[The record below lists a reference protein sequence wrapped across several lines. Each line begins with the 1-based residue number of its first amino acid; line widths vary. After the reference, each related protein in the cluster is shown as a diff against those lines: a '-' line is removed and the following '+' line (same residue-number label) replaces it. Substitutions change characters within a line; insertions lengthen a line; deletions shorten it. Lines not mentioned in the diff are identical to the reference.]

1 MGRKNLYDVIFAGG
15 GLMGCAIAYNLLKR
29 DPTLSVLIVERDST
43 YAKSSTVLSDG
54 NIRVQFNLP
63 ANIEMSLYG
72 LEVLSTFSEEFA
84 TADHV
89 PDLGFRQQGN
99 LYLVDSASEEFAR
112 SGLALQRSLGADV
125 VWVEREEIAKL
136 YPLYQLTDD
145 VVGATYGRKDGSM
158 SPLDVLLGYRRKAVS
173 LGATIVEDAVT
184 RLLSTGKQMTGVEV
198 ASGDIYHSNIV
209 FNVTGAWAPL
219 LAEPLGIDL
228 PILSVKR
235 EVYNV
240 RIHRS
245 TEGVLPMLLLPN
257 GQYLFH
263 EGAGN
268 FEVGG
273 AQPNDPV
280 TYDDFSYSKENF
292 EANLWEGFVNYL
304 PDFDRLKVVSGWGG
318 LYAMNT
324 LDHNAILGEWPT
336 KKGYY
341 CANGFSGHGFQQCFA
356 VGRYLAEMV
365 LGADHALDLSVFS
378 PQRILDNQPV
388 YENPARLI

>member
-1 MGRKNLYDVIFAGG
+1 MGTRDHYDVIFAGG
-15 GLMGCAIAYNLLKR
+15 GIMGCAIAYNLLRR
-29 DPTLSVLIVERDST
+29 DPNLKILLVERNST
-43 YAKSSTVLSDG
+43 YATSSTVLSDG
-54 NIRVQFNLP
+54 NIRVQFNLR

-84 TADHV
+84 TEDHV
-89 PDLGFRQQGN
+89 PDIGFRQQGN
-99 LYLVDSASEEFAR
+99 LYLVDAEGEDFAR
-112 SGLALQRSLGADV
+112 NGLAIQRSLGADV
-125 VWVEREEIAKL
+125 VWVERGEITDL
-136 YPLYQLTDD
+136 FPLYRLTDD
-145 VVGATYGRKDGSM
+145 VVGATYGRKDGTM
-158 SPLDVLLGYRRKAVS
+158 SPLDVLLGIRRKAVS
-173 LGATIVEDAVT
+173 LGARIVEDEVT
-184 RLLSTGKQMTGVEV
+184 RLLRSGNQMTGIEV
-198 ASGDIYHSNIV
+198 ASGDVYSSNIV

-219 LAEPLGIDL
+219 LADPLGIDL
-228 PILSVKR
+228 QMLPIKR

-240 RIHRS
+240 QINRSSDRI
-245 TEGVLPMLLLPN
+245 LPMLLLPN

-280 TYDDFSYSKENF
+280 TYDDFSYSRTNF
-292 EANLWEGFVNYL
+292 EEFMWEGFVKYL
-304 PDFDRLKVVSGWGG
+304 PDFDRLKIVSGWGG

-324 LDHNAILGEWPT
+324 LDYNAILGEWPT
-336 KKGYY
+336 LKGYY

-365 LGADHALDLSVFS
+365 LGEEHALDLSIFS
-378 PQRILDNQPV
+378 PQRILDNKPV

>member
-1 MGRKNLYDVIFAGG
+1 MGTSNHYEVILAGG
-15 GLMGCAIAYNLLKR
+15 GVMGCAIAYNLLR
-29 DPTLSVLIVERDST
+29 LDPDLTILIVERDSS
-43 YAKSSTVLSDG
+43 YATSSTVLSDG
-54 NIRVQFNLP
+54 NIRVQFNLR

-84 TADHV
+84 TDDYI
-89 PDLGFRQQGN
+89 PEIGFRQQGN
-99 LYLVDSASEEFAR
+99 LYLVNAANEDFAR
-112 SGLALQRSLGADV
+112 EGLALQKSLGADV
-125 VWVEREEIAKL
+125 EWVERENIAEIF
-136 YPLYQLTDD
+136 PLYQLTDD
-145 VVGATYGRKDGSM
+145 VVGATFGRKDGTM
-158 SPLDVLLGYRRKAVS
+158 SPLDVLLGIRRKAIS
-173 LGATIVEDAVT
+173 MGATVLEDTVT
-184 RLLSTGKQMTGVEV
+184 RLLKTGNQMTGIEV
-198 ASGDIYHSNIV
+198 ASGDVFHSNIV

-228 PILSVKR
+228 QMLSIKR

-240 RIHRS
+240 QINR
-245 TEGVLPMLLLPN
+245 TFDGVLPMLLLPN

-273 AQPNDPV
+273 AQPNDPI
-280 TYDDFSYSKENF
+280 TYDDFSYSRTNF
-292 EANLWEGFVNYL
+292 EEFMWEGFVQYL
-304 PDFDRLKVVSGWGG
+304 PDFDRLKVMSGWGG

-336 KKGYY
+336 LKGYY

-365 LGADHALDLSVFS
+365 LGEDHVLDLSIFS
-378 PQRILDNQPV
+378 AQRILDNQPV
-388 YENPARLI
+388 FENPARLI

>member
-1 MGRKNLYDVIFAGG
+1 MSKSNHYDVIFAGG
-15 GLMGCAIAYNLLKR
+15 GLMGCAIAYYLLKR
-29 DPTLSVLIVERDST
+29 DPGLSVLIVERDST
-43 YAKSSTVLSDG
+43 YATSSTVLSDG

-63 ANIEMSLYG
+63 ANIAMSLYG
-72 LEVLSTFSEEFA
+72 LEMLATFSEEFA
-84 TADHV
+84 TEDHV
-89 PDLGFRQQGN
+89 PEIGFRQQGN
-99 LYLVDSASEEFAR
+99 LFLVDAEGEDFAR
-112 SGLALQRSLGADV
+112 KGVDIQRSLGADV
-125 VWVEREEIAKL
+125 VWVEREQIADL
-136 YPLYQLTDD
+136 FPLFRLTDD
-145 VVGATYGRKDGSM
+145 VVGATYGPKDGTM
-158 SPLDVLLGYRRKAVS
+158 SPLDVLLGIRGKAVS
-173 LGATIVEDAVT
+173 LGATIVEEVVT
-184 RLLSTGKQMTGVEV
+184 RLLKTGNQITGIEL
-198 ASGDIYHSNIV
+198 ASGDVYHSPIV

-219 LAEPLGIDL
+219 LAEPLGVDL

-240 RIHRS
+240 QISRTFDEI
-245 TEGVLPMLLLPN
+245 LPMLLLPN

-268 FEVGG
+268 YEVGG
-273 AQPNDPV
+273 AQPDDLI
-280 TYDDFSYSKENF
+280 TYDDFSYSKANF
-292 EANLWEGFVNYL
+292 EEYMWEGFVKYL

-336 KKGYY
+336 LKGYY

-365 LGADHALDLSVFS
+365 LGEEHVLDLSIFS
-378 PQRILDNQPV
+378 PQRILENKPV